1 MKQISHLQHKDID
14 LNRWDQCI
22 SESINQLTYAFS
34 WYLNI
39 VSPGWEAL
47 VAGDYEFVMPIPVKR
62 KYHFP
67 YVVQPHF
74 TQQLGVFSK
83 NPVNE
88 TILNQFIKKIPYYSY
103 QLNLNKQN
111 INSEIEVLPNYI
123 LNLNSAYTLIASK
136 YSKNTQRNIEK
147 AQKNSLIIDNQL
159 STDDFIEFYKASQK
173 TYQPAQGDIIRKI
186 IDAGIEKKI
195 VNLYGIRSAD
205 NELVASLCILISSK
219 RMTYLLPVSS
229 TEGKK
234 LSAMFLMID
243 KLIRQNAEKEIIFDF
258 EGSQIDG
265 IARFYKGFGAENQ
278 PYFML
283 KRFRPSYLIG
293 RFTKQ

>member
-1 MKQISHLQHKDID
+1 MQISHLQHKDID
-14 LNRWDQCI
+14 INRWDQCI

-39 VSPGWEAL
+39 VCPGWEAL
-47 VAGDYEFVMPIPVKR
+47 VADDYDFVMPIPVKR
-62 KYHFP
+62 KYYFP
-67 YVVQPHF
+67 YVVQPYF

-83 NPVNE
+83 MPVNE
-88 TILNQFIKKIPYYSY
+88 AILNQFIKKIPYYSY
-103 QLNLNKQN
+103 QLNLNEQN

-123 LNLNSAYTLIASK
+123 LNLNRAYALIASK

-147 AQKNSLIIDNQL
+147 AKNNSLTIDDALNAN
-159 STDDFIEFYKASQK
+159 DFIEFYKATQK
-173 TYQPAQGDIIRKI
+173 TYHQTQGDIIRKI
-186 IDAGIEKKI
+186 IDNGIEKQI
-195 VNLYGIRSAD
+195 VNLHGIRNID
-205 NELVASLCILISSK
+205 NELVATLCILISPK
-219 RMTYLLPVSS
+219 RMTYLLPVSNA
-229 TEGKK
+229 EGKK

-258 EGSQIDG
+258 EGSQIEG